1 MASRKEEK
9 ERLRVER
16 EAAEAAE
23 ARAERKRLILGY
35 IVAGLISLAVVGGI
49 IFAIV
54 GGGDE
59 GGDGAGGT
67 GESSE
72 NVNYEFGGVLP
83 EGIEV
88 DTREGTEPPPV
99 AEEDLRTAADA
110 AGCELQTDLE
120 DEGNAHI
127 APNADEP
134 EYGTSPPTSGD
145 HSPEPLADGAFT
157 PMPPA
162 INALHALEHGRVAIQ
177 YSPDLSEDE
186 QLALKGVFDA
196 DRPGVVL
203 FPNPD
208 MPYAVAATAWTQ
220 MLGCDTYEGEA
231 TLDAIRD
238 FIGTYRGRGP
248 EAIPF

>member
-23 ARAERKRLILGY
+23 ARAQRKRLILGY

-59 GGDGAGGT
+59 GGDGRT
-67 GESSE
+67 GDNSD

-83 EGIEV
+83 DGVEV
-88 DTREGTEPPPV
+88 DTREGAEPPEV
-99 AEEDLRTAADA
+99 AEEDLQTAADA
-110 AGCELQTDLE
+110 AGCELQTELE
-120 DEGNAHI
+120 DEGNTHI
-127 APNADEP
+127 APNADTP
-134 EYGTSPPTSGD
+134 KYGTSPPTSGD
-145 HSPEPLADGAFT
+145 HSPEPLADGAFSTT
-157 PMPPA
+157 PPF
-162 INALHALEHGRVAIQ
+162 INSVHTLEHGRIAIQ

-186 QLALKGVFDA
+186 QLALKGLFDA
-196 DRPGVVL
+196 DRPGILL

-220 MLGCDTYEGEA
+220 LLGCDAFEGDA

>member
-9 ERLRVER
+9 ERLRIQR

-23 ARAERKRLILGY
+23 ARAQRKRLILGY

-54 GGGDE
+54 GGGDGNGE
-59 GGDGAGGT
+59 TGD
-67 GESSE
+67 SSE
-72 NVNYEFGGVLP
+72 NVNYDFGILP
-83 EGIEV
+83 DGIEV

-99 AEEDLRTAADA
+99 ADDTLTTAAES

-120 DEGNAHI
+120 DEGSTHL
-127 APNADEP
+127 APSDDPP
-134 EYGTSPPTSGD
+134 EYGTKPPTSGD
-145 HSPEPLADGAFT
+145 HSSEPLADGAFT

-162 INALHALEHGRVAIQ
+162 VNSLHALEHGRVAIQ
-177 YSPDLSEDE
+177 YSPDLSEEE

-196 DRPGVVL
+196 DRGGVLL

-208 MPYAVAATAWTQ
+208 MPYDVAATAWTQ
-220 MLGCDTYEGEA
+220 LMGCESYEGET
-231 TLDAIRD
+231 TLDAVRD

-248 EAIPF
+248 EAHPF